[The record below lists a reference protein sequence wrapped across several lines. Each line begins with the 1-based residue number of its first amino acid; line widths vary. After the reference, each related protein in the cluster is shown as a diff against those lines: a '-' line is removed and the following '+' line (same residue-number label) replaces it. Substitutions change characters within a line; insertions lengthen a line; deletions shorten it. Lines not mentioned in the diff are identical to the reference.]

1 MDVRNCKLC
10 GSLFN
15 YIDNAICPSC
25 NKKLEEKFST
35 VKEYIRENP
44 RTPIS
49 VVADECDVPIQ
60 QLKRWIRQERLSF
73 SSDSG
78 VTIDCEK
85 CGKPILTGRYCREC
99 KRNLTDTLDG
109 MYQEKKVVAAPKKK
123 NGPAKMRFLE

>member
-10 GSLFN
+10 GNLFN
-15 YIDNAICPSC
+15 YTDNAICPAC
-25 NKKLEEKFST
+25 NKKLEEKFSV

-44 RTPIS
+44 HSPIS
-49 VVADECDVPIQ
+49 VVAEECDVPIQ

-73 SSDSG
+73 SRDSG

-99 KRNLTDTLDG
+99 KHSLTDTFNG
-109 MYQEKKVVAAPKKK
+109 MYQEKKVVAAPKQNK
-123 NGPAKMRFLE
+123 GPAKMRFLE